1 MDLVSKNYDVW
12 CSDIFDSETVLN
24 VKEFKKNN
32 KNHFEDSFY
41 KNLEFGTG
49 GMRGIMGLGPNR
61 VNKYTFGKATQGICN
76 FLKSTSQNKEISVVI
91 GHDCRNNGKK
101 LQEIVCN
108 VLSANG
114 IKVYMFDSLRPT
126 PLISFAVKNL
136 KCNVGIVLTASHNP
150 PEYNGYKVYWDDGG
164 QIVPPID
171 QKLMSKIEDVNY
183 GDIKFE
189 GDSKLIK
196 VLDNKIDQDYIEKV
210 ISHKK
215 SIIKNTD
222 SKKLKI
228 VFTSLHGT
236 SYKLIP
242 KILIKS
248 GFENL
253 MLVENQ
259 MKPDGNFTN
268 VNSSN
273 PEDPNSLKEAIE
285 IAKKNNCDLVI
296 GTDPDAD
303 RFGIAVKDLSGD
315 FTHINGNQSMVVM
328 TDYII
333 SKFKGD
339 KNNSFIAST
348 VVSTPMMKKIAK
360 KNNIE
365 IMLSLTGFK
374 WIGKMIND
382 FKNLNFICGGEES
395 FGFLSGDFVRDK
407 DALTSAL
414 IISEICNELNNIDS
428 SFFERM
434 IDCYIKYGFYKEKLV
449 SQTEKGNE
457 GFKKIKEKIN
467 SLRNNPPK
475 NIGKSNIKFIYD
487 YEKSSIKD
495 VVSEKLSTIEL
506 PKSNLIIFESEDGSR
521 VAIRPSGTEPKI
533 KFYFS
538 VNTKLESKKDFSL
551 KEDYLNKKINL
562 LIDQFV

>member
-1 MDLVSKNYDVW
+1 MDLVSKNYDLW
-12 CSDIFDSETVLN
+12 CSDIFDSETVSNL
-24 VKEFKKNN
+24 KELKKNN
-32 KNHFEDSFY
+32 IKDFEDSFY

-49 GMRGIMGLGPNR
+49 GMRGVMGLGPNR

-76 FLKSTSQNKEISVVI
+76 FLKSTSQNKEISIVI
-91 GHDCRNNGKK
+91 GHDCRNNGEK

-108 VLSANG
+108 VFSGNG
-114 IKVYMFDSLRPT
+114 IKVCVFDSLRPT

-171 QKLMSKIEDVNY
+171 QKLMSEIENVNY
-183 GDIKFE
+183 RDIKFE
-189 GDSKLIK
+189 GDSKLIQ
-196 VLDNKIDQDYIEKV
+196 VLDNKIDEDYIEKV

-215 SIIKNTD
+215 SIIRNTD

-242 KILIKS
+242 EILNIS
-248 GFENL
+248 GFKNL
-253 MLVENQ
+253 MLVKNQ

-273 PEDPNSLKEAIE
+273 PENPNSLKEAIE
-285 IAKKNNCDLVI
+285 IAKNNNCDLVL

-315 FTHINGNQSMVVM
+315 LVHINGNQSMVVM

-339 KNNSFIAST
+339 KNNSFIGST

-360 KNNIE
+360 KNNIQ

-407 DALTSAL
+407 DAVTSAL
-414 IISEICNELNNIDS
+414 IISEICNELNNIGS

-449 SQTEKGNE
+449 TQTEKGNE
-457 GFKKIKEKIN
+457 GSIMIREKIN
-467 SLRNNPPK
+467 SFRKNPPK
-475 NIGKSNIKFIYD
+475 NIGKSNLRFIYD

-495 VVSEKLSTIEL
+495 VVSKKLSTIEL
-506 PKSNLIIFESEDGSR
+506 PKSNLMIFESEDGSR

-538 VNTKLESKKDFSL
+538 VNTKLESKKDFL
-551 KEDYLNKKINL
+551 QKEDYLNKKINL
-562 LIDQFV
+562 LVDQFV

>member
-196 VLDNKIDQDYIEKV
+196 VLGNKIDEDYIEKV

-215 SIIKNTD
+215 SIIKNTA

-242 KILIKS
+242 EILIKS
-248 GFENL
+248 GFQNL

-407 DALTSAL
+407 DAVTSAL
-414 IISEICNELNNIDS
+414 IISEICNELNNIGS

-449 SQTEKGNE
+449 TQTEKGNE
-457 GFKKIKEKIN
+457 GSKKIREKIN
-467 SLRNNPPK
+467 SFRNNPPK

>member
-1 MDLVSKNYDVW
+1 
-12 CSDIFDSETVLN
+12 
-24 VKEFKKNN
+24 
-32 KNHFEDSFY
+32 
-41 KNLEFGTG
+41 
-49 GMRGIMGLGPNR
+49 
-61 VNKYTFGKATQGICN
+61 
-76 FLKSTSQNKEISVVI
+76 FLKSITQNKEISVVI

-108 VLSANG
+108 VFSSNG
-114 IKVYMFDSLRPT
+114 IKVYIFDSLRPT
-126 PLISFAVKNL
+126 PLISFAVRNL

-171 QKLMSKIEDVNY
+171 QKLMSEIEDVNY

-189 GDSKLIK
+189 GDSKLIQ
-196 VLDNKIDQDYIEKV
+196 VLDNKIDEDYIDKV

-215 SIIKNTD
+215 SIINNTD

-242 KILIKS
+242 EILNKS
-248 GFENL
+248 GFKNL

-273 PEDPNSLKEAIE
+273 PENPNSLKEAIE
-285 IAKKNNCDLVI
+285 IAKNNNCDLVL

-315 FTHINGNQSMVVM
+315 YIHINGNQSMVVM

-339 KNNSFIAST
+339 KNNSFIGST

-360 KNNIE
+360 KNNVK

-382 FKNLNFICGGEES
+382 HNNLNFICGGEES

-407 DALTSAL
+407 DAVTSAL
-414 IISEICNELNNIDS
+414 IISEICNELNNIGS
-428 SFFERM
+428 SFFESM

-449 SQTEKGNE
+449 TQTEMGNE
-457 GFKKIKEKIN
+457 GSKKIREKIN
-467 SLRNNPPK
+467 SLRNNPPR
-475 NIGKSNIKFIYD
+475 NIGKSNIRFIYD

-495 VVSEKLSTIEL
+495 VVSEKLSKVEL
-506 PKSNLIIFESEDGSR
+506 PKSNLMIFESEDGSR

-551 KEDYLNKKINL
+551 KEDYLNKKIKL
-562 LIDQFV
+562 LVDQFV

>member
-1 MDLVSKNYDVW
+1 MDLVSKNYDLW
-12 CSDIFDSETVLN
+12 CSDIFDSETVSN
-24 VKEFKKNN
+24 IKEFKKNN
-32 KNHFEDSFY
+32 IKDFEDSFY

-49 GMRGIMGLGPNR
+49 GMRGVMGLGPNR

-76 FLKSTSQNKEISVVI
+76 FLKSISQNKETSVVI
-91 GHDCRNNGKK
+91 GHDCRNNGEK
-101 LQEIVCN
+101 LQEVVCN
-108 VLSANG
+108 VFSGNG
-114 IKVYMFDSLRPT
+114 IKVYIFDSLRPT

-171 QKLMSKIEDVNY
+171 QKLMSEIENVNY
-183 GDIKFE
+183 RDIKFE
-189 GDSKLIK
+189 GDSKLIR
-196 VLDNKIDQDYIEKV
+196 VLDNKIDEDYIEKV

-215 SIIKNTD
+215 SIISNTD

-242 KILIKS
+242 EILNKS
-248 GFENL
+248 GFKNL
-253 MLVENQ
+253 MLVKNQ

-285 IAKKNNCDLVI
+285 IAKNNNCDLVL

-303 RFGIAVKDLSGD
+303 RFGVAVKDLSGD
-315 FTHINGNQSMVVM
+315 LVHINGNQSMVVM

-339 KNNSFIAST
+339 KNNSFIGST

-360 KNNIE
+360 KNNIQ

-407 DALTSAL
+407 DAVTSAL
-414 IISEICNELNNIDS
+414 IISEICNELNNIGS

-449 SQTEKGNE
+449 TQTEKGNE
-457 GFKKIKEKIN
+457 GSKKIREKIN
-467 SLRNNPPK
+467 SFRNNPPK
-475 NIGKSNIKFIYD
+475 NIGKSNLRFIYD

-495 VVSEKLSTIEL
+495 VVSKKLSTIEL
-506 PKSNLIIFESEDGSR
+506 PKSNLMIFESEDGSR

-538 VNTKLESKKDFSL
+538 VNTKLESKKDFSQ

-562 LIDQFV
+562 LVDQFV